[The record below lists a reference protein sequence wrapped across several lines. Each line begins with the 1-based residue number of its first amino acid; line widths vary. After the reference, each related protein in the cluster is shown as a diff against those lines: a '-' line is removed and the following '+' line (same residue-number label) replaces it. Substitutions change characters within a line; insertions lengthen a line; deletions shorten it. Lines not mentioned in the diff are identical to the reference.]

1 MIEVR
6 VGDLAEAAVDA
17 IVRPVAADF
26 SAVTSAMR
34 RFEQAAGE
42 SVARQ
47 CRRMGEIPVGSAIIT
62 AAGALDAQLIIHVAV
77 RSDTENATGA
87 VVRQGFLNALRRA
100 AEWDARSIAAAPLG
114 TGAATLDAETAADIM
129 LEVLAE
135 RVRAGD
141 GPERVVLVVEDAYQE
156 AAFANAVSR
165 HLGERTGTNP

>member
-6 VGDLAEAAVDA
+6 VGDLSEAAVDA

-26 SAVTSAMR
+26 SAVTPAMR

-42 SVARQ
+42 SVAEQ

-62 AAGALDAQLIIHVAV
+62 AAGALDADLIIHVAV
-77 RSDTENATGA
+77 RSGTENATGTA
-87 VVRQGFLNALRRA
+87 VRQGFLNALRRA
-100 AEWDARSIAAAPLG
+100 AEWGSRSIAVAPLG
-114 TGAATLDAETAADIM
+114 TGAANLDAETAADIM
-129 LEVLAE
+129 LEVLAA
-135 RVRAGD
+135 RVREGG

-156 AAFANAVSR
+156 SAFVNAVNR